1 MCATGSRLRG
11 DQNLRR
17 FTFRLHDLD
26 LSERRTEEASAG
38 ESWRPVA
45 HVAPF
50 DPPGQA
56 G

>member
-1 MCATGSRLRG
+1 MCATGSRWRG
-11 DQNLRR
+11 DQDLRR
-17 FTFRLHDLD
+17 FTFRQPDPD

-45 HVAPF
+45 YVATF